1 MNEWAIVTAVIVTA
15 IIFLIYQA
23 NKEPSFNPAPIIT
36 PVLQDLNYE

>member
-23 NKEPSFNPAPIIT
+23 NKEPFNPAPIIT